1 MADVTTDVTPL
12 FGALLVIGLSLSPSS
27 ASVSPRGAR
36 PTLSSSRSRPL
47 SRSFALSRMCLLP
60 PLASLS
66 RVRTDRETKGI
77 PVNEK
82 TKKDLEDAGKH
93 TAHGIEDV
101 ADVVG
106 HGVGGAVK
114 GLADGVEA
122 ASADSQARKED
133 AD

>member
-1 MADVTTDVTPL
+1 MD
-12 FGALLVIGLSLSPSS
+12 
-27 ASVSPRGAR
+27 
-36 PTLSSSRSRPL
+36 
-47 SRSFALSRMCLLP
+47 
-60 PLASLS
+60 
-66 RVRTDRETKGI
+66 
-77 PVNEK
+77 EK

-101 ADVVG
+101 VDVVG

-122 ASADSQARKED
+122 APADSQVRKED